1 MSLGQGL
8 YHKRGLWLNG
18 DLMAAEMA
26 QQPDVLTGLIE
37 RRAEVTRELAAV
49 VTPTPLGIVL
59 IARGSSDHAAVYGR
73 YVLEAT
79 TGLPVAL
86 AAPSLH
92 TLYDIEPRCEGFLA
106 VGVSQSGR
114 TPEIVTV
121 LERLVAGGAR
131 AIAMTNEPESP
142 LGHIAEAVIS
152 LGAGQ
157 ERAVPATKTF
167 TAQLVAFA
175 FLAEAL
181 GRAPWD
187 SDDWS
192 RLPDAVA
199 QILDDPEPPVA
210 VAQAIGHAEGLLT
223 VGRGYMYCVALE
235 AALKLKETTSLL
247 SEGYSA
253 ADLRHGPFAVVERD
267 FPVLSFSAA
276 GPAARDMLE
285 LTQWLRQSRGA
296 HVLRVSE
303 DPGADLPLPRMEA
316 EALAPIAAVVRAQQ
330 VAYRLALYRGMDPDA
345 PVGLTKVTPT
355 R

>member
-1 MSLGQGL
+1 MPGRGL
-8 YHKRGLWLNG
+8 HRKRGLWLNG
-18 DLMAAEMA
+18 ELMAAEMA
-26 QQPDVLTGLIE
+26 QQPEVLTGLIE
-37 RRAEVTRELAAV
+37 GRAEMVEELRGAI
-49 VTPTPLGIVL
+49 TPAPTGIVL
-59 IARGSSDHAAVYGR
+59 VARGSSDHAAIYGR
-73 YVLEAT
+73 YVLEAA

-92 TLYDIEPRCEGFLA
+92 TLYDIKPKCQGFLA
-106 VGVSQSGR
+106 IGVSQSGR

-121 LERLVAGGAR
+121 LERLVAGGAQ
-131 AIAMTNEPESP
+131 AVAVTNEPDSP
-142 LGHIAEAVIS
+142 LGQIADAVLS
-152 LGAGQ
+152 LGAGE

-167 TAQLVAFA
+167 TAQLAAFA
-175 FLAEAL
+175 FLSEAL
-181 GRAPWD
+181 GSAAWGPE
-187 SDDWS
+187 DWS

-199 QILDDPEPPVA
+199 QVLDDPEPPIRVA
-210 VAQAIGHAEGLLT
+210 EAIGHAEGLLT

-267 FPVLSFSAA
+267 FPVLSFSTA

-296 HVLRVSE
+296 HVLRVSG
-303 DPGADLPLPRMEA
+303 DPDADLPLPRIES
-316 EALAPIAAVVRAQQ
+316 EPLVPIAAVVRAQQ

-355 R
+355 K

>member
-1 MSLGQGL
+1 M
-8 YHKRGLWLNG
+8 NG
-18 DLMAAEMA
+18 ELMAVEMA
-26 QQPDVLTGLIE
+26 QQPEVLAGLIE
-37 RRAEVTRELAAV
+37 RRVEVVEGLRGTVATSPV
-49 VTPTPLGIVL
+49 GIVL
-59 IARGSSDHAAVYGR
+59 VARGSSDHAAIYGR
-73 YVLEAT
+73 YVLEAA

-92 TLYDIEPRCEGFLA
+92 TLYDVKPRCEGFLA

-114 TPEIVTV
+114 TPEIVSV

-131 AIAMTNEPESP
+131 AVAVTNETDSP
-142 LGHIAEAVIS
+142 LANVAGAVIA
-152 LGAGQ
+152 LGAGE

-181 GRAPWD
+181 GSVVWGPE
-187 SDDWS
+187 DWS
-192 RLPDAVA
+192 RLPGAVR
-199 QILDDPEPPVA
+199 QVLDDPSPAEA
-210 VAQAIGHAEGLLT
+210 VAEAIGHAEGLVT

-267 FPVLSFSAA
+267 FPVLAFRAA
-276 GPAARDMLE
+276 GPAARDMLG

-296 HVLRVSE
+296 HVLEASE
-303 DPGADLPLPRMEA
+303 DPAADLPLPHIEA
-316 EALAPIAAVVRAQQ
+316 EPLMPVAAVVRAQQ
-330 VAYRLALYRGMDPDA
+330 VAYRLALFRGMDPDA

-355 R
+355 E

>member
-1 MSLGQGL
+1 M
-8 YHKRGLWLNG
+8 NG
-18 DLMAAEMA
+18 ELMAAEMG
-26 QQPDVLTGLIE
+26 QQPEVLAGLIG
-37 RRAEVTRELAAV
+37 RRAEVVQGLRSAIAPAPV
-49 VTPTPLGIVL
+49 GIVL
-59 IARGSSDHAAVYGR
+59 VARGSSDHAAVYGR
-73 YVLEAT
+73 YVLEAA

-92 TLYDIEPRCEGFLA
+92 TLYDVKPRCEGFLA

-121 LERLVAGGAR
+121 LKRLVTGGAR
-131 AIAMTNEPESP
+131 AVAVTNEPDSP
-142 LGHIAEAVIS
+142 LGHVAESVIS

-167 TAQLVAFA
+167 TAQLAAFA

-181 GRAPWD
+181 GNVPWTVK
-187 SDDWS
+187 DWS
-192 RLPDAVA
+192 RLPAVVSEVLGDPAPAAAVA
-199 QILDDPEPPVA
+199 GE
-210 VAQAIGHAEGLLT
+210 IGHAEGLLT
-223 VGRGYMYCVALE
+223 VGRGYMYCIALE

-253 ADLRHGPFAVVERD
+253 ADLRHGPFAVVARD
-267 FPVLSFSAA
+267 FPVMSFYAA
-276 GPAARDMLE
+276 GAAARDMLE

-303 DPGADLPLPRMEA
+303 DPGADLPLPHIDCEP
-316 EALAPIAAVVRAQQ
+316 LAPIAAVVRAQQ
-330 VAYRLALYRGMDPDA
+330 VAYHLALYRGLDPDA

-355 R
+355 K

>member
-1 MSLGQGL
+1 M
-8 YHKRGLWLNG
+8 NG
-18 DLMAAEMA
+18 ELMAAEMA
-26 QQPDVLTGLIE
+26 QQPEVLAGLIE
-37 RRAEVTRELAAV
+37 RRAEVVGGLRGAV
-49 VTPTPLGIVL
+49 ATAPVGIVL
-59 IARGSSDHAAVYGR
+59 VARGSSDHAAIYGR
-73 YVLEAT
+73 YVLEAA

-92 TLYDIEPRCEGFLA
+92 TLYDVKPRCEGFLA
-106 VGVSQSGR
+106 IGVSQSGR

-131 AIAMTNEPESP
+131 AVAVTNETDSP
-142 LGHIAEAVIS
+142 LANVAGEVIA
-152 LGAGQ
+152 LDAGE

-181 GRAPWD
+181 GNVAWGPE
-187 SDDWS
+187 DWS
-192 RLPDAVA
+192 RLPGAVSQVLEDPSSAEAVA
-199 QILDDPEPPVA
+199 E
-210 VAQAIGHAEGLLT
+210 AIGHAEGLVT

-267 FPVLSFSAA
+267 FPVLSFCAA

-296 HVLRVSE
+296 HVLQVSE
-303 DPGADLPLPRMEA
+303 DPGADLPLPHIEA
-316 EALAPIAAVVRAQQ
+316 EPLMPVAAVVRAQQ

-345 PVGLTKVTPT
+345 PVGLTKVTAT
-355 R
+355 E

>member
-1 MSLGQGL
+1 M
-8 YHKRGLWLNG
+8 NG
-18 DLMAAEMA
+18 ELMAAEMA
-26 QQPDVLTGLIE
+26 QQPEVLTRLVE
-37 RRAEVTRELAAV
+37 RRAEVVEGLRAAV
-49 VTPTPLGIVL
+49 SPAPVGIVL
-59 IARGSSDHAAVYGR
+59 VARGSSDHAAIYGR
-73 YVLEAT
+73 YVLEAA

-92 TLYDIEPRCEGFLA
+92 TLYDIKPKCEGFLA

-131 AIAMTNEPESP
+131 AVAVTNEPDSP
-142 LGHIAEAVIS
+142 LGQVAGSVIS
-152 LGAGQ
+152 LGAGE

-181 GRAPWD
+181 GSAAWD
-187 SDDWS
+187 PQDWV
-192 RLPDAVA
+192 RLPGTVA
-199 QILDDPEPPVA
+199 QVLDDTAPPVA
-210 VAQAIGHAEGLLT
+210 VAEAIGHAEGLVT

-267 FPVLSFSAA
+267 FPVLSFRAA
-276 GPAARDMLE
+276 GPAERDMLE

-296 HVLRVSE
+296 HVLQVSE
-303 DPGADLPLPRMEA
+303 DPSADLPLPHIEP
-316 EALAPIAAVVRAQQ
+316 EPLAPVAAVVRAQQ

-355 R
+355 E

>member
-1 MSLGQGL
+1 M
-8 YHKRGLWLNG
+8 NG
-18 DLMAAEMA
+18 ELMAAEMA
-26 QQPDVLTGLIE
+26 QQPEVLTGLIE
-37 RRAEVTRELAAV
+37 RRAEVIQGLRAAIIPAPV
-49 VTPTPLGIVL
+49 GLVL
-59 IARGSSDHAAVYGR
+59 VARGSSDHAAIYGR
-73 YVLEAT
+73 YVLEAA

-92 TLYDIEPRCEGFLA
+92 TLYNIKPKCEGFLA

-121 LERLVAGGAR
+121 LERLVAGGAQ
-131 AIAMTNEPESP
+131 AVAVTNEPDSP
-142 LGHIAEAVIS
+142 LGQVARAVIP
-152 LGAGQ
+152 LGAGE

-167 TAQLVAFA
+167 TAQLAAFA

-181 GRAPWD
+181 GRAAWGAQ
-187 SDDWS
+187 DWN
-192 RLPDAVA
+192 RIPDAVA
-199 QILDDPEPPVA
+199 EVLDDPAPA
-210 VAQAIGHAEGLLT
+210 RTVAQAIDHAEGLLT

-267 FPVLSFSAA
+267 FPVLAFYAA

-303 DPGADLPLPRMEA
+303 DPGADLPLPHIEP
-316 EALAPIAAVVRAQQ
+316 EPLVPIAAVIRAQQ
-330 VAYRLALYRGMDPDA
+330 VAYELALHRGMDPDA
-345 PVGLTKVTPT
+345 PIGLTKVTPT
-355 R
+355 K